1 MHTPTRGAGRSM
13 LAALVLGKSFRSGDD
28 GPGTSVPADLTPS
41 HRAARSHD
49 HQSPSGTV
57 RTDCTAEDSRRRSQ
71 PLRAPGRTRR
81 RAR

>member
-28 GPGTSVPADLTPS
+28 GPGISVP
-41 HRAARSHD
+41 HRASRSHD
-49 HQSPSGTV
+49 HVPPSGTV
-57 RTDCTAEDSRRRSQ
+57 RTDCTAEERRRRSQ
-71 PLRAPGRTRR
+71 PLRAPGLARR